1 MERQSDKTFAG
12 VKNWQLQR
20 KVTKGKQKSIH
31 MELPGQARERINLF
45 PLLLSKS
52 QDILW
57 SIKFFLNY
65 GEGIKRRFFIHNI
78 NHPQSQQEG
87 FSISEEK

>member
-31 MELPGQARERINLF
+31 MELLGQSKERINLF
-45 PLLLSKS
+45 LLLLSKS
-52 QDILW
+52 QEI
-57 SIKFFLNY
+57 FY
-65 GEGIKRRFFIHNI
+65 GL
-78 NHPQSQQEG
+78 
-87 FSISEEK
+87 